1 MKFKVIDTEP
11 PEQELRCPRCN
22 NRFRTDPSIQ
32 MNLVLINNVLL
43 PQCPICKTI
52 EDEPEF
58 KKEEA
63 KMKFLVIEENFPDYK
78 IKCPRCCRSFW
89 VGFSDP
95 TKNANII
102 EKNGEWMPWCPFCE
116 CTGKENVLNLKKE
129 AKMNIKDCTQTKDG
143 TPVRIYATDGG
154 GKFPVHG
161 AVFNKDDCHW
171 TILTWTITGSLYL
184 TGDEHGLDLDLSDW
198 KEKIPWDCLR
208 PEIKVVARDDDGRW
222 FGHEIEP
229 NKDAQDGIWCSAGHE
244 IYALDGVKMPQG
256 PADWK
261 EAIARR
267 PE

>member
-58 KKEEA
+58 KKEA
-63 KMKFLVIEENFPDYK
+63 KI
-78 IKCPRCCRSFW
+78 
-89 VGFSDP
+89 
-95 TKNANII
+95 
-102 EKNGEWMPWCPFCE
+102 
-116 CTGKENVLNLKKE
+116 
-129 AKMNIKDCTQTKDG
+129 NIKDCTQTKDG

-161 AVFNKDDCHW
+161 AVFNKDDCRW

-222 FGHEIEP
+222 FGYLEEPELKMDGQYKIWRSEIMNCP
-229 NKDAQDGIWCSAGHE
+229 LKAIT
-244 IYALDGVKMPQG
+244 MPQG
-256 PADWK
+256 PSDWK